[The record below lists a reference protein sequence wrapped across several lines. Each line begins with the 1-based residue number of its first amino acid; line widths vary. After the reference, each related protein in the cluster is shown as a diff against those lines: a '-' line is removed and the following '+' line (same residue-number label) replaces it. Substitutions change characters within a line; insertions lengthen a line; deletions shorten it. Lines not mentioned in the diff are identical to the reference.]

1 MLILNFRP
9 CNSFEMS
16 EYPCEYPALSIMKL
30 PLSELSNLPANPPT
44 IGKGALNWEMIAAQ
58 AEYKPS
64 RVAKICGVS
73 PRTMQRYFKKSFG
86 CTLGEWLRAHRL
98 KLAYEKI
105 IGGSSIKSAAL
116 DLGYKQLSQFSRDF
130 KKQFGCAPSFL
141 ERHS

>member
-1 MLILNFRP
+1 
-9 CNSFEMS
+9 
-16 EYPCEYPALSIMKL
+16 MKL
-30 PLSELSNLPANPPT
+30 FLSELSDLPVTPPAT
-44 IGKGALNWEMIAAQ
+44 PTVALNWEMIAAQ

-105 IGGSSIKSAAL
+105 IAGSSIKRAAF

-141 ERHS
+141 DRHSR